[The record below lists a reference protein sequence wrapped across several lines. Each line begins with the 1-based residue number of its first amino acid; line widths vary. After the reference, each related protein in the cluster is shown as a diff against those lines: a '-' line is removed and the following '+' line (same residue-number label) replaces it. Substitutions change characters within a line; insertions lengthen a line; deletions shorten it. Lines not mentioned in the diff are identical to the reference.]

1 MFPRNLLLII
11 KISGGFVE
19 SSPLISAGLPVA
31 LFIIMIGIGMTLTL
45 RDFRLVAVYP
55 KGLIIGTFAQILLM
69 PLFAFLL
76 ASLLGLAPA
85 IAVGLVIISACPG
98 GTTSNLFV
106 LLSRGNIALSIVL
119 TVSASLITIV
129 TLPLFTNYALQFY
142 AGESESISL
151 PVGRT
156 VAMLVGIVLF
166 PVAVGMTIRSRAP
179 AIAHKAENAVSIFGG
194 IVLALLVVGLMWG
207 SRDQL
212 WSLLQQAGPA
222 TLLLNLSGIFL
233 GLLAG
238 RAGGLSQRESM
249 AVAVELGIKNSTIAL
264 LVTLTLLESS
274 TMSIPAAVYG
284 VLMFPIGFLLA
295 AYGRKVI
302 PASAAVPGA

>member
-1 MFPRNLLLII
+1 M
-11 KISGGFVE
+11 E
-19 SSPLISAGLPVA
+19 SSPLISAGLPIA
-31 LFIIMIGIGMTLTL
+31 LFIIMIGIGMTLTV
-45 RDFRLVAVYP
+45 RDFRQVAVYP
-55 KGLIIGTFAQILLM
+55 KAMIVGTVAQILVM
-69 PLFAFLL
+69 PLVAFGI
-76 ASLLGLAPA
+76 ASILNLSPA
-85 IAVGLVIISACPG
+85 IAVGLVIIAACPG

-106 LLSRGNIALSIVL
+106 LLARGNIALSIVL

-142 AGESESISL
+142 AGTEEIITL

-156 VAMLVGIVLF
+156 VGMLVGIVLF
-166 PVAVGMTIRSRAP
+166 PVAVGMVFRTRAP
-179 AIAHKAENAVSIFGG
+179 AMAHRAESLVSIFGG
-194 IVLALLVVGLMWG
+194 VVLAVLVVGLVWG
-207 SRDQL
+207 VRDQI
-212 WSLLQQAGPA
+212 WDLLKQAGPA
-222 TLLLNLSGIFL
+222 TLLLNLAGIIL

-238 RAGGLSQRESM
+238 RAAGLTQRESM

-295 AYGRKVI
+295 AYGRKII
-302 PASAAVPGA
+302 PATTINQTGH